1 MSKKLSAPRVDH
13 YVEVLGDFKYGYFGK
28 SYRYDDKTYEL
39 LDQIFA
45 LVETIAPTSENGARV
60 FWLKADRGPIEDFGD
75 YEDMKAYDE
84 VKNYEEYVELWN
96 AYYPEETKWYYFGAL
111 HDKDIDYRAIF
122 MKHKQIIEDDRREPP
137 KEDDYPYDIA
147 EFAEWMLES
156 VKEVVQMVQNGTY
169 NDYVNQNL
177 PHVHR
182 TGTITTANYWSV
194 FPESK
199 EKFFENISQEDVDEF
214 LQLIAEQ
221 PEDSD
226 DIKERILTMSAND
239 FYRCCAMGYK
249 ANNYGVEELSLRE
262 QYKRK
267 AEGRDEGLG
276 EIDPDS
282 PEAFHDWLTDTRH
295 GGGHPFEVVAGGDS
309 THIDLFVRVL
319 DDGYVLNLAGN
330 AWGVCIE
337 TVKFYLALKRAGLA
351 VYMYDGQ
358 EIAARLKGTEKMG
371 IVPDGVIPKYCHSYF
386 PNENV
391 ITFMNLPDEKMV
403 EVISKAVWQDLDE
416 VKML

>member
-1 MSKKLSAPRVDH
+1 
-13 YVEVLGDFKYGYFGK
+13 
-28 SYRYDDKTYEL
+28 
-39 LDQIFA
+39 
-45 LVETIAPTSENGARV
+45 
-60 FWLKADRGPIEDFGD
+60 
-75 YEDMKAYDE
+75 
-84 VKNYEEYVELWN
+84 
-96 AYYPEETKWYYFGAL
+96 
-111 HDKDIDYRAIF
+111 
-122 MKHKQIIEDDRREPP
+122 
-137 KEDDYPYDIA
+137 
-147 EFAEWMLES
+147 
-156 VKEVVQMVQNGTY
+156 
-169 NDYVNQNL
+169 
-177 PHVHR
+177 
-182 TGTITTANYWSV
+182 
-194 FPESK
+194 
-199 EKFFENISQEDVDEF
+199 
-214 LQLIAEQ
+214 
-221 PEDSD
+221 
-226 DIKERILTMSAND
+226 MSAND

-267 AEGRDEGLG
+267 ADGRDEGLG

-295 GGGHPFEVVAGGDS
+295 GGGHPFEVVAGGNS